1 MIKSIKNISRREKI
15 IIGLVTLAVLYGLFE
30 LLRQPAKENTYTGLG
45 EDNKAL
51 SELVAGIDRV
61 ITGEGLTTQAEQYI
75 LVSAQDE
82 WPQDPFS
89 DVPLDMLEVG
99 DKADIEEEAA
109 DMQISEFSSSFTYS
123 GFLVMGDR
131 RIAIIDGQ
139 EYEKGDELKSG
150 LYTVQNIDPEK
161 VSIRDKRSS
170 TVIIV
175 PIRDKYIEEKNP

>member
-30 LLRQPAKENTYTGLG
+30 LLRQPATKDSYTGIW

-51 SELVAGIDRV
+51 NELVAGIDRV
-61 ITGEGLTTQAEQYI
+61 ITGEGLTQGEQYT

-89 DVPLDMLEVG
+89 DVPLDMLEAG
-99 DKADIEEEAA
+99 DMTDIEETVA
-109 DMQISEFSSSFTYS
+109 DMQISESDPGFYYS
-123 GFLVMGDR
+123 GFLIMGDK

-150 LYTVQNIDPEK
+150 LYTVQGIDPEK
-161 VSIRDKRSS
+161 VAIKDKKGSR
-170 TVIIV
+170 VFIV
-175 PIRDKYIEEKNP
+175 PIRDKFIEEKNP

>member
-1 MIKSIKNISRREKI
+1 MIKSIKKISKREKI

-30 LLRQPAKENTYTGLG
+30 LLWHPAIKDTYTGIG

-51 SELVAGIDRV
+51 NELVAGIDRV
-61 ITGEGLTTQAEQYI
+61 ITGEGLTQAEQYT

-99 DKADIEEEAA
+99 DMADIEETVA
-109 DMQISEFSSSFTYS
+109 DMQISEPDPGFYYS
-123 GFLVMGDR
+123 GFLIMGDK

-150 LYTVQNIDPEK
+150 LYTVQGIDPEK
-161 VSIRDKRSS
+161 VTIRDKKSS
-170 TVIIV
+170 RVFIV
-175 PIRDKYIEEKNP
+175 PIRDKFIEGKNP

>member
-15 IIGLVTLAVLYGLFE
+15 IIGLVALAVLYGLFE
-30 LLRQPAKENTYTGLG
+30 LLRQPAIKDSYTGME
-45 EDNKAL
+45 EDNRAL
-51 SELVAGIDRV
+51 NELVAGIDRV
-61 ITGEGLTTQAEQYI
+61 ITGEGLTQGEQYT

-89 DVPLDMLEVG
+89 DVPLDMLEAG
-99 DKADIEEEAA
+99 DMADIEETVA
-109 DMQISEFSSSFTYS
+109 DMQINGPAPGFYYS
-123 GFLVMGDR
+123 GFLIMGDK

-150 LYTVQNIDPEK
+150 LYTIQGIDPEK
-161 VSIRDKRSS
+161 VTIKDTQSS

-175 PIRDKYIEEKNP
+175 PIRDKFIEEINP